1 MFEDDAELLEERLA
15 VLGIGDELKLVRN
28 GVKLGG
34 EVAKFGWGVVHRL
47 CRKRGMVI
55 FSQCAAVWA

>member
-1 MFEDDAELLEERLA
+1 MIEHDAELLEERLA

-34 EVAKFGWGVVHRL
+34 EVTEFSWGVIHRM

-55 FSQCAAVWA
+55 FSHSAVVWT